1 MNPSVARALVIM
13 LSFVVLGVSAL
24 VTILVWSLLSSLQPL
39 PRGVLSLIAWVSAYY
54 VGTNFIFW
62 RGVVRI
68 SSDPFSQRP

>member
-1 MNPSVARALVIM
+1 MNPSLARALVIV

-39 PRGVLSLIAWVSAYY
+39 PRGVLSLLAWVSAYY

-68 SSDPFSQRP
+68 SADPFSQRP

>member
-1 MNPSVARALVIM
+1 MNPSVARALVIV

-39 PRGVLSLIAWVSAYY
+39 PRGVLSLLAWVSAYY

-68 SSDPFSQRP
+68 SADPFSQRP

>member
-13 LSFVVLGVSAL
+13 LSFVVLGASAI
-24 VTILVWSLLSSLQPL
+24 VTILVWSLLSPLQPL
-39 PRGVLSLIAWVSAYY
+39 PRGVLSLVAWVSAYY

-68 SSDPFSQRP
+68 SPDPFSQRP

>member
-1 MNPSVARALVIM
+1 MNPSVARALVIV
-13 LSFVVLGVSAL
+13 LSFVVLGVSAI
-24 VTILVWSLLSSLQPL
+24 VTIFVWSLLSPLQPL
-39 PRGVLSLIAWVSAYY
+39 PRGVLSLVAWVSAYY

>member
-39 PRGVLSLIAWVSAYY
+39 PRGVLSLLAWVSAYY
-54 VGTNFIFW
+54 VGTNLIFW
-62 RGVVRI
+62 KGVVRM
-68 SSDPFSQRP
+68 SSGPFSQRP

>member
-39 PRGVLSLIAWVSAYY
+39 PRGVLSLVAWVSAYY